1 MISKKYTALAALA
14 LCFAAEVSAQST
26 VVVEKSG
33 RAAVSYYTPEM
44 GFTIDLNVGYTI
56 GLGDVNKYA
65 NSTPL
70 PSYHFGIGY
79 SFNEHWKIGLSYQKS
94 FLQQD
99 MGFRTFNVDYSSIYG
114 HAVHN
119 IDFDNILLSGEYGFP
134 VSRWVRPYVG
144 LSLGMGSVDMY
155 TDVAG
160 RYSYSDSK
168 WMLTLAPEAGLRGYF
183 DKNMTVGYR
192 ASLSYNQYVG
202 SLENIDGKMSSPS
215 YLRIGAG
222 VFVKFL

>member
-1 MISKKYTALAALA
+1 MALAALA
-14 LCFAAEVSAQST
+14 LCFTAKVSAQTT
-26 VVVEKSG
+26 VVVEKAG
-33 RAAVSYYTPEM
+33 RAAVSYYSPEM
-44 GFTIDLNVGYTI
+44 GFTIDLNMGYVL
-56 GLGDVNKYA
+56 GLGDANKYA

-79 SFNEHWKIGLSYQKS
+79 AFNERWRIGLSYQKS

-99 MGFRTFNVDYSSIYG
+99 LGFRTYSVSDSYTSIYG

-119 IDFDNILLSGEYGFP
+119 IDFDNILISGEYAFP

-144 LSLGMGSVDMY
+144 LSMGFGSVDMY
-155 TDVAG
+155 TEVAG
-160 RYSYSDSK
+160 RYSFGDSK
-168 WMLTLAPEAGLRGYF
+168 WMFTLAPEVGLRGYF
-183 DKNMTVGYR
+183 DKNLTVGYR
-192 ASLSYNQYVG
+192 ATMSYNQYLG
-202 SLENIDGKMSSPS
+202 SLKNIDAEVSSPS